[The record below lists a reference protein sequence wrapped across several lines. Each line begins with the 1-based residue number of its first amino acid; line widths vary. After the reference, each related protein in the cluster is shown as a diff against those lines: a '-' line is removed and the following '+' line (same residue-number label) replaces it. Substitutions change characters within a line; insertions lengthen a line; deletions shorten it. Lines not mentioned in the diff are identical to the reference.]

1 MLSQT
6 GEYALRAV
14 VHLARAGRAGPLKID
29 EIATD
34 LGIPRNYLAKVLHRL
49 SQEGLLHSSRGP
61 AGGFELAV
69 APDRLPLVMILEP
82 FDPIGSEPRCL
93 LGRGR
98 CSDDRPCEAHARWG
112 AIASSVGRFFRE
124 TTVGDLLEGLE
135 ASGVTETGGGN
146 PESTEP

>member
-14 VHLARAGRAGPLKID
+14 MHLARAERDAPLKID
-29 EIATD
+29 EIAAD

-49 SQEGLLHSSRGP
+49 AQDGLLESSRGP
-61 AGGFELAV
+61 AGGFQLAV
-69 APDRLPLVMILEP
+69 APGRLPLARILEP

-98 CSDDRPCEAHARWG
+98 CSDDRPCAAHARWG
-112 AIASSVGRFFRE
+112 AIASSVARFFRE
-124 TTVGDLLEGLE
+124 TTVGDLLDGLE
-135 ASGVTETGGGN
+135 D
-146 PESTEP
+146 